1 MMNAG
6 QLRTIILQNANPV
19 ALQTALDLLRT
30 GNALTAVQSG
40 TQAYSAIWT
49 PGPPSF
55 QSQLVSD
62 PHVFF
67 DGIYYTVFLFVTTGG

>member
-19 ALQTALDLLRT
+19 ALQAALDKLKA
-30 GNALTAVQSG
+30 GNALTAGDSG
-40 TQAYSAIWT
+40 TVAYT
-49 PGPPSF
+49 PVWAAGPPSF
-55 QSQLVSD
+55 QSQLVCD